1 MKKILCFGD
10 SNTYGY
16 IPGSGKRYDK
26 IIRWTGVLQTELGM
40 NYTIIEAGCNN
51 RTAFCENPAGK
62 MFTGIQVLN
71 DYLYEDL
78 EYIILFIGINDTQ
91 FIYNTSLEEL
101 QNGIE
106 KLVQLILSKL
116 PKIKIILLS
125 PPRLT
130 NDILNSNFSVMFD
143 TSSIEK
149 SSKLSE
155 IYKKVSQIYNCEFID
170 LNKIVSVS
178 SKDGL
183 HLEPEAH
190 KKIAEKIKNIG
201 YF

>member
-178 SKDGL
+178 SEDGL